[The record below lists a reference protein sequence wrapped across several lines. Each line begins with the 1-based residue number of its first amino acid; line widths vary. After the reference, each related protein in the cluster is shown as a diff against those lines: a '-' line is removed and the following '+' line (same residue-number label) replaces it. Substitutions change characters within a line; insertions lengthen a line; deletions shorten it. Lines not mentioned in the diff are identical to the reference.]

1 MTVAV
6 IIISVAVIIGLCVV
20 AYLIADN
27 KLAQMK
33 NEQELA
39 MQEMEAKRDL
49 GLAALRNDVLKT
61 KINEISLSPNRYY
74 ANGSYRNEEDAY
86 DQGFEEGVKQAKHE
100 AARIVQ
106 WTRT

>member
-1 MTVAV
+1 MIAAVV
-6 IIISVAVIIGLCVV
+6 IISIAVIIGLCEV
-20 AYLIADN
+20 AYLVAKN
-27 KLAQMK
+27 AQVRMK

-61 KINEISLSPNRYY
+61 KINEMSFAPSRYY
-74 ANGSYRNEEDAY
+74 ARGSYKDEEDAY
-86 DQGFEEGVKQAKHE
+86 YKGFEEGVAQAKHE

>member
-6 IIISVAVIIGLCVV
+6 VIISVAVIIGLCEV
-20 AYLIADN
+20 AYLVSKN
-27 KLAQMK
+27 AQVRMK

-61 KINEISLSPNRYY
+61 KINEMSFTPSRYY
-74 ANGSYRNEEDAY
+74 ARGSYKDEEDAY
-86 DQGFEEGVKQAKHE
+86 YKGFEEGVAQAKHE

>member
-1 MTVAV
+1 MIVAV
-6 IIISVAVIIGLCVV
+6 IIISIAVIIGLCEV
-20 AYLIADN
+20 AYLVAKN
-27 KLAQMK
+27 AQVRMK

-49 GLAALRNDVLKT
+49 GLAALKNDVLKT
-61 KINEISLSPNRYY
+61 KINEMSFTPSRYY
-74 ANGSYRNEEDAY
+74 AKGSYKDEEDAY
-86 DQGFEEGVKQAKHE
+86 YKGFQEGVAQAKHE